1 MEHIRQA
8 IAGGVRESIEVKQVL
23 LETMIDD
30 IALAADWMIETL
42 QQGRKLLLCGNGGSA
57 ADSQHIAA
65 EFIGRFEKERRA
77 WPAIAL
83 TTDTSILTALGN
95 DYSVEIIFAR
105 QIEALG
111 CEGDLLLAFSTSGG
125 SPNVVR
131 AAEQARAQGVR
142 TIAFTGARGGP
153 LADAADLAL
162 KAPSLRTARIQECHI
177 TICHTL
183 CQVVEESLA
192 AA

>member
-1 MEHIRQA
+1 MRDLRDA
-8 IAGGVRESIEVKQVL
+8 IAGGIRESIEAKERL
-23 LETMIDD
+23 LDTMVDE
-30 IALAADWMIETL
+30 IALAGQWMIDTL
-42 QQGRKLLLCGNGGSA
+42 RGQRKLLLCGNGGSA

-111 CEGDLLLAFSTSGG
+111 CQGDLLLAFSTSGG

-131 AAEQARAQGVR
+131 AAEQARSQGIR
-142 TIAFTGARGGP
+142 TIAFTGSGGGP
-153 LADAADLAL
+153 LADAADLVL
-162 KAPSLRTARIQECHI
+162 KAPSTRTARIQECHI

>member
-1 MEHIRQA
+1 MRELRDA
-8 IAGGVRESIEVKQVL
+8 IAAGIRESIEAKQIL
-23 LETMIDD
+23 LDTMVDE
-30 IALAADWMIETL
+30 IALAGQWMIDTL
-42 QQGRKLLLCGNGGSA
+42 SGQRKLMLCGNGGSA

-95 DYSVEIIFAR
+95 DYSVDIIFAR

-131 AAEQARAQGVR
+131 AAQQARSQGIR
-142 TIAFTGARGGP
+142 IIAFTGSSGGP

-162 KAPSLRTARIQECHI
+162 KAPSTRTARIQECHI
-177 TICHTL
+177 TICHAL
-183 CQVVEESLA
+183 CQVVEASLVA
-192 AA
+192 A